1 MHVLG
6 CVTMGDVTHL
16 LYLSFFIYNI
26 AAALRLNDITNVSGT
41 TAFKKFNFSPPLK
54 RELMSLVVSLVVKE
68 QSIGFL

>member
-54 RELMSLVVSLVVKE
+54 RELMSLVSLVVKE